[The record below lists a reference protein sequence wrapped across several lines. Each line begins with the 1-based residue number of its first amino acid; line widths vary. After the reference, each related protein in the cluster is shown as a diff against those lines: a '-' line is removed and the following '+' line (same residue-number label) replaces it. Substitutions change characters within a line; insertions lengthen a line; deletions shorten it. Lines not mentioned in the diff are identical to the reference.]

1 MRLQKEGGMVIKEYL
16 TLFERGDCKVKVQ
29 FQNHQGRIEQT
40 SMKPREIL
48 KLIRPSE
55 DGFEEYL
62 RFDEWIFRIEKY
74 EIFPRENIL
83 MIHAIQ

>member
-1 MRLQKEGGMVIKEYL
+1 MLLQKEGGMVIKEYL
-16 TLFERGDCKVKVQ
+16 TLFERGSCKVKVQ
-29 FQNHQGRIEQT
+29 FQNHQGRIEET

-55 DGFEEYL
+55 DRFEEYL
-62 RFDEWIFRIEKY
+62 RIDEWIFRIEKY
-74 EIFPRENIL
+74 EILPRENIL